1 MPSRLSRPPER
12 SACAYGRGMRAAATS
27 GPRHHLSRGKLV
39 PTKIVSV
46 MEVSCWI
53 VSEAVVAGFVGRRR
67 ELAALGQ
74 VLSEVQEQVGGAQPG
89 KCLII
94 RGRRRIGKSALVE
107 EFIDRHDVPSVFYTA
122 EIGFG
127 GEPLGEFS
135 ETVRSSGLPEA
146 DVFGEAAPGNWAA
159 AFRQLAGILP
169 GDKASVIVIDELPYL
184 MDSSGAFESVLQR
197 AWDRELSRKPVLLI
211 LIGSDLSMME
221 TLTSYGR
228 PFHQRG
234 AQMTVGPL
242 NPADLSAMAGL
253 SAADAF
259 DATLITGGLPI
270 ICARWKNGEDTRSF
284 LARELANPVSPLAV
298 SAQLSLSAEFPD
310 QVQARAVL
318 AAIGSGERTFTNIAR
333 ASGGIAHST
342 LTRATDL
349 LISKGV
355 VAGDLPISLAPSKE
369 RRYRITDTYM
379 RFWLAFLGPH
389 LAELDRMRSD
399 LTLDRIFRSWASW
412 RGRAIEPLIREA
424 LARLLPA
431 QGIPAAPAIGGYWT
445 RSNDVEIDI
454 VGADREPV
462 ARQLLFLGSVKWLE
476 TAQFDDQD
484 LVELQRHRD
493 RVTSEPVP
501 LIAISRT
508 GTATN
513 RIDAAFS
520 PEGLLEAW

>member
-1 MPSRLSRPPER
+1 MVLE
-12 SACAYGRGMRAAATS
+12 A
-27 GPRHHLSRGKLV
+27 
-39 PTKIVSV
+39 IVS
-46 MEVSCWI
+46 
-53 VSEAVVAGFVGRRR
+53 GFAGRRR

-74 VLSEVQEQVGGAQPG
+74 ILGEVQEQVGAARPG

-107 EFIDRHDVPSVFYTA
+107 EFIDRYHVPSVFYTA

-127 GEPLGEFS
+127 GEPLREFS
-135 ETVRSSGLPEA
+135 ETVRTSSLPEA

-169 GDKASVIVIDELPYL
+169 DDKASVVVIDELPYL
-184 MDSSGAFESVLQR
+184 MDPSGAFESVLQR
-197 AWDRELSRKPVLLI
+197 TWDRELSRKPVLLI

-221 TLTSYGR
+221 ALTSYGR

-234 AQMTVGPL
+234 TQMTVGPL
-242 NPADLSAMAGL
+242 NPADVSAMAGL

-259 DATLITGGLPI
+259 DAALITGGLPI

-284 LARELANPVSPLAV
+284 LTRELADPASPLVV

-310 QVQARAVL
+310 QAQARAVL
-318 AAIGSGERTFTNIAR
+318 AAIGSGERSFTNIAR
-333 ASGGIAHST
+333 AAGGIAHST

-349 LISKGV
+349 LTSKGV
-355 VAGDLPISLAPSKE
+355 VAGDFPISLAPSKE
-369 RRYRITDTYM
+369 RRYRITDTYL

-389 LAELDRMRSD
+389 LTELDRMRSD
-399 LTLDRIFRSWASW
+399 LTLDRIFRSWTSW
-412 RGRAIEPLIREA
+412 RGRAIEPVTREA

-431 QGIPAAPAIGGYWT
+431 QGMPAAPAIGGYWT

-454 VGADREPV
+454 VGADRGPV

-476 TAQFDDQD
+476 TAPFDDHD

-501 LIAISRT
+501 LIAISRS

-513 RIDAAFS
+513 RVDAAFS
-520 PEGLLEAW
+520 PEDLLEAW

>member
-1 MPSRLSRPPER
+1 
-12 SACAYGRGMRAAATS
+12 
-27 GPRHHLSRGKLV
+27 V
-39 PTKIVSV
+39 P
-46 MEVSCWI
+46 
-53 VSEAVVAGFVGRRR
+53 GFVGRRR
-67 ELAALGQ
+67 ELASLGQ
-74 VLSEVQEQVGGAQPG
+74 VLSEVQEQVGAAQPG

-107 EFIDRHDVPSVFYTA
+107 EFIDRHHVPSVFYTA

-127 GEPLGEFS
+127 GEPLREFS
-135 ETVRSSGLPEA
+135 ETVRASALPEA

-169 GDKASVIVIDELPYL
+169 SDKASVIVIDELPYL

-242 NPADLSAMAGL
+242 NPADVSAMAGL

-259 DATLITGGLPI
+259 DAALITGGLPI

-284 LARELANPVSPLAV
+284 LARELANPVSPLVV

-310 QVQARAVL
+310 QVQARTVL
-318 AAIGSGERTFTNIAR
+318 AAIGTGERTFTNIAR
-333 ASGGIAHST
+333 AAGGIAHST

-355 VAGDLPISLAPSKE
+355 VAGDLPISLAP
-369 RRYRITDTYM
+369 
-379 RFWLAFLGPH
+379 FWLAFLAPH

-399 LTLDRIFRSWASW
+399 LTLDRIFRSWTSW
-412 RGRAIEPLIREA
+412 RGRAIEPLMREA

-476 TAQFDDQD
+476 TAQFDDHD

-501 LIAISRT
+501 LIAISRS

-513 RIDAAFS
+513 RIDAAFG
-520 PEGLLEAW
+520 PERLLEAWLLSRNPSPRNDH